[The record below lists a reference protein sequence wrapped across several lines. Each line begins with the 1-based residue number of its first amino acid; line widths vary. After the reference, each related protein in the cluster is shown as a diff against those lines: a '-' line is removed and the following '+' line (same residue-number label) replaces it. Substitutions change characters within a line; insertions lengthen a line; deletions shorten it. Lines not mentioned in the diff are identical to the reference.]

1 MKLNIIENKTLE
13 QKHKELLEENGNL
26 GCDFHEFKEYVT
38 KYIVDSGKEKE
49 FLSYI
54 KSSFENDEV
63 HAEDITHYTD
73 IIDWLEDELEVK
85 EPKNRG
91 FITRLKEHI
100 KEENFTDIVVEP
112 TTDALG
118 REFIQVR
125 LVDDEVPSEYPTIL
139 AMFINEGEAFNY
151 AYELFGAAKIDRLA
165 YFQTKENEEDY
176 EIYTQKDTAE
186 LRAKRVS
193 LNR

>member
-1 MKLNIIENKTLE
+1 MKLNIKENKTLE
-13 QKHKELLEENGNL
+13 QKYKELQKENGIM
-26 GCDFHEFKEYVT
+26 GCDFYDFKEYIT
-38 KYIVDSGKEKE
+38 KYIIENGKEKE
-49 FLSYI
+49 FLAYI

-73 IIDWLEDELEVK
+73 IIGWLEDELKVK

-125 LVDDEVPSEYPTIL
+125 LVDDEAPSEYPTII

-151 AYELFGAAKIDRLA
+151 ALELFRSAKIDKLA
-165 YFQTKENEEDY
+165 YCPMDEKDGEY
-176 EIYTQKDTAE
+176 EVYTQKDNAE
-186 LRAKRVS
+186 LRALKVS
-193 LNR
+193 LNQ